1 LVSPIV
7 GLTTLSTQ
15 IGGVGII
22 PLMEAA
28 VDYKSARRDALKKH
42 VMSWLFLA
50 KQGRLT
56 LR

>member
-1 LVSPIV
+1 
-7 GLTTLSTQ
+7 LTALGGQ

-22 PLMEAA
+22 PLMNAA
-28 VDYKSARRDALKKH
+28 VNLRAARRDALKNT
-42 VMSWLFLA
+42 MSWLFLA

>member
-1 LVSPIV
+1 
-7 GLTTLSTQ
+7 
-15 IGGVGII
+15 
-22 PLMEAA
+22 MEAA